1 MTVKAILFGSI
12 GTLVETSEIQRR
24 AFNQAFAEFGLAWN
38 WSVDTYKGLLK
49 KSGGI
54 NRIQDYAD
62 NIGVNID
69 SKILHKRKNEI
80 FDTFMA
86 ESKVPL
92 RNGINN
98 VIQFSKK
105 NNIKLAFVTS
115 TSKTNIDVVF
125 SALNDE
131 VTRDDFDFIGNDTM
145 VTKPKPS
152 PEIYMKALYDLGLHS
167 QNCIAVE
174 DTENSMLA
182 AQTAGIRC
190 IAFPGNYA
198 ITQDFSNALL
208 ITDCL
213 SPSHF
218 WTNA

>member
-1 MTVKAILFGSI
+1 MMVKAILFGSI

-24 AFNQAFAEFGLAWN
+24 AFNQAFTEAGLAWN
-38 WSVDTYKGLLK
+38 WSVDTYKSLLK

-80 FDTFMA
+80 FDAFMA

-98 VIQFSKK
+98 VIRFSKRK
-105 NNIKLAFVTS
+105 NIKLGFVTS

-125 SALNDE
+125 SALNNE

-152 PEIYMKALYDLGLHS
+152 PEIYVKALSDLGLHS

-174 DTENSMLA
+174 DTETSMLA

-190 IAFPGNYA
+190 IAFPGSYA

-208 ITDCL
+208 ITDFL

-218 WTNA
+218 WKNT